1 MIIIINS
8 VYSYLLIAH
17 SYLRWLVVS
26 ALVFQIVWFYVANKR
41 GDILTRRKFDL
52 LILLLIV
59 LNLQF
64 VLGWL
69 LYLESPLV
77 NAFWEGAPKTVKMR
91 SLRFFGIEHM
101 TMMSLAV
108 GLSNLVVIRAR
119 KKIGTACFAWLFK
132 SYMLVG
138 VMIFT
143 SVPWAFSPFTSRPNW
158 R

>member
-1 MIIIINS
+1 M
-8 VYSYLLIAH
+8 YSYLLIAH

-26 ALVFQIVWFYVANKR
+26 ALLLQIVWFYFAHKR

-77 NAFWEGAPKTVKMR
+77 TAFWEGAPGTVKMR

-108 GLSNLVVIRAR
+108 GLSNLLVIRAR
-119 KKIGTACFAWLFK
+119 KKNRNRLFR
-132 SYMLVG
+132 LV
-138 VMIFT
+138 I
-143 SVPWAFSPFTSRPNW
+143 
-158 R
+158 